1 MRATAGDWL
10 LVRSHAQN
18 RPARRGEIVGVGAG
32 GQPPFTVRWTD
43 ADHDVMVFPGLD
55 AQVVSAERL
64 AELDRQQHERISVAQ
79 PTQSAAS

>member
-1 MRATAGDWL
+1 
-10 LVRSHAQN
+10 
-18 RPARRGEIVGVGAG
+18 
-32 GQPPFTVRWTD
+32 
-43 ADHDVMVFPGLD
+43 MVFPGLD